1 MLKNLKKMLSL
12 FNIIIF
18 VITCFVV
25 VYLKNMYIEYNN
37 SKEGFE
43 DLNNGPLKINTS
55 INTIYDPFYV
65 TIYDE
70 LSGDYGKHKFEISHI
85 IDKTNLNADSKV
97 LDIGSGTGHTV
108 NSLVKNEC
116 QAVGIDKSSHMC
128 ERAKEI
134 YPNNEFIVGDVMKS
148 ITFDFDEFSHITCLY
163 FTIYYIKDKRLFF
176 KNCFDWLKPG
186 GFMVVHLVNKHMFDP
201 VLPPGNPLESVNA
214 QKYAKERI
222 TKTNIVFKNYNYE
235 SEFLSDDKNNGKT
248 EFVEVFSNKKT
259 KKTFRKNIHTLYME
273 DQTKILSIAKQM
285 GFIVKSKHD
294 MTACSYEY
302 NFLYVLKKPH

>member
-12 FNIIIF
+12 SNIIIF
-18 VITCFVV
+18 IITCFVI

-43 DLNNGPLKINTS
+43 ELNNGPLKINTS
-55 INTIYDPFYV
+55 IDTIYDPFYV
-65 TIYDE
+65 KIYDE
-70 LSGDYGKHKFEISHI
+70 LSGDYGKHEFEISHI
-85 IDKTNLNADSKV
+85 INKTNLNSDSKV

-116 QAVGIDKSSHMC
+116 EAVGIDKSLHMC
-128 ERAKEI
+128 EKAKEI

-186 GFMVVHLVNKHMFDP
+186 GFMVLHLVNKHMFDP

-259 KKTFRKNIHTLYME
+259 KKPFRKNIHMLYME
-273 DQTKILSIAKQM
+273 DQSKILSIAKQM

-294 MTACSYEY
+294 MTPCSYEY

>member
-12 FNIIIF
+12 SNIIIF
-18 VITCFVV
+18 IITCFVI

-43 DLNNGPLKINTS
+43 ELNNGPLKINTS
-55 INTIYDPFYV
+55 IDTIYDPFYV
-65 TIYDE
+65 KIYDE

-85 IDKTNLNADSKV
+85 IDKTNLNSDSKV

-116 QAVGIDKSSHMC
+116 DAIGIDKSSSMC
-128 ERAKEI
+128 EKAKEM

-186 GFMVVHLVNKHMFDP
+186 GFMVIHLVNKHMFDP
-201 VLPPGNPLESVNA
+201 ILPPGNPLESVNA
-214 QKYAKERI
+214 QKYAKERM
-222 TKTNIVFKNYNYE
+222 TKTSIVFKNYNYE
-235 SEFLSDDKNNGKT
+235 SDFLSDDKNNGKT

-259 KKTFRKNIHTLYME
+259 KKPFRKNIHTLYME
-273 DQTKILSIAKQM
+273 DQSKILSIAKQM

-294 MTACSYEY
+294 MTPCSYEY